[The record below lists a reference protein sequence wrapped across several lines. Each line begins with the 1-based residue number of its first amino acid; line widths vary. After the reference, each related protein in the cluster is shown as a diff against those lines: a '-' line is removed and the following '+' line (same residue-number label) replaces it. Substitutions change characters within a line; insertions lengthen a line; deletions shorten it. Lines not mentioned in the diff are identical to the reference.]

1 MNKQQ
6 IKKDLGLDFIST
18 TSEER
23 SRVRKNEK
31 WGHVDKDGNVV
42 VPLIFDIFSYFENG
56 VSDVWI
62 DKIYFQIGRDGSMK
76 HSDLTGFLSIC
87 LKISNYGM

>member
-31 WGHVDKDGNVV
+31 WGHVDKDGNITTPIIYDKVHD
-42 VPLIFDIFSYFENG
+42 FD
-56 VSDVWI
+56 
-62 DKIYFQIGRDGSMK
+62 KGRSCVMK
-76 HSDLTGFLSIC
+76 DER
-87 LKISNYGM
+87 